1 MILETLAQSEDI
13 KFIIEFISNINPSKR
28 VFFTSQQLVT
38 DFWTVWLTFHVDRGR
53 RVLAK
58 WTNVFEY
65 NILGAYAD
73 TILNYTSRFSRVRP
87 YSEDMIFS
95 ELPISCLLCPT
106 CDIYYKVGQVLKSTN
121 LFSTRFH

>member
-58 WTNVFEY
+58 
-65 NILGAYAD
+65 
-73 TILNYTSRFSRVRP
+73 
-87 YSEDMIFS
+87 
-95 ELPISCLLCPT
+95 
-106 CDIYYKVGQVLKSTN
+106 
-121 LFSTRFH
+121 